1 MRFILTG
8 VEKKIKF
15 WSPFNITQSEK
26 ADQSQ
31 LDRRFRGRQDLLWM
45 LQASS
50 DFGQDCE
57 IESTDENL
65 SMLAFFDS
73 LVQRDLESDESD
85 DTLSLDE
92 NDDDF
97 NNEQET
103 ESIETVI
110 AKKRK
115 IALHRRSRRNP
126 SQDSEELRLTLHN
139 ARDVLL
145 SDAKPNLLVNAP
157 ESDDSM
163 NEDIL
168 KELESEIHFNDTTTN
183 TSSNDDDNESV
194 KKIPNKGTG
203 KKSAQAK
210 SEYVRQILSRRKS
223 SDSDSS
229 EDDSKETELNEDTT
243 EPQPSTSRDVG
254 ENASQKSSSKSS
266 FKKGSKGKR
275 NYRKPK

>member
-168 KELESEIHFNDTTTN
+168 KELESEIHFNDTATN

-210 SEYVRQILSRRKS
+210 SEYVRQILSRIKS

-254 ENASQKSSSKSS
+254 ANDSERSTNKSS

>member
-1 MRFILTG
+1 M
-8 VEKKIKF
+8 EKKIKF

-97 NNEQET
+97 NNEQEN

-183 TSSNDDDNESV
+183 TSSNDDDNESF

-210 SEYVRQILSRRKS
+210 SEYVRQILSRIKS

-254 ENASQKSSSKSS
+254 ANDSERSTNKSS